1 MSVGERKAAVPG
13 SRYSP
18 RIGTA
23 GWAIPR
29 AIAGHFPE
37 RGSALERYV
46 SHFNAAEINSTFRR
60 SHKPETWR
68 RWAATV
74 PKDFRFA
81 VKMPKAI
88 SHEQKLVG
96 SRDALID
103 FLDEVTDLGERLGPF
118 LLQLPPSLA
127 YDAQAA
133 ETFFALCRGIIATPI
148 VCEPRHESWF
158 GEDADAVMRSY
169 DINRVAADPA
179 RFKPAGRPGGSR
191 SLEYYR
197 LHGAPKMY
205 YSAYD
210 PIFLAELAA
219 DIKKSRAKEVWCIF
233 DNTASGAAAA
243 NALALKSHLLMD
255 V

>member
-1 MSVGERKAAVPG
+1 LSLSVGERKAAEPG
-13 SRYSP
+13 STNSP

-37 RGSALERYV
+37 SGSALERYV

-74 PKDFRFA
+74 PKNFRFA

-96 SRDALID
+96 SRDTLIA
-103 FLDEVTDLGERLGPF
+103 FVNEVTELGDRLGPI

-133 ETFFALCRGIIATPI
+133 EAFFALYRSIISTSI

-158 GEDADAVMRSY
+158 GKDADALMKTY

-179 RFKPAGRPGGSR
+179 RVEAAGRPGGSR

-197 LHGAPKMY
+197 LHGAPRIY

-219 DIKKSRAKEVWCIF
+219 DMIKSRAKEVWCIF

-243 NALALKSHLLMD
+243 NALALKSLF
-255 V
+255 